1 MLTDITSQGV
11 DTQGINMTKVIS
23 LFTFVYICKKKTS
36 IYDLITSWYKLRY
49 GLNTAIFNEINVGIP
64 SQVLPSP
71 LKPGLH

>member
-11 DTQGINMTKVIS
+11 DTQGGIMTKALS
-23 LFTFVYICKKKTS
+23 LFTFVYICKKKD
-36 IYDLITSWYKLRY
+36 IHLDLITSWYKLRY